1 MKGGFVPPSQASSS
15 RPRAGGVR
23 GCLVWGGC
31 VALGVSFQPNPRF
44 ARDPAS
50 KSPSSP
56 KARVLC
62 DPCFGST
69 FRRQKHCESMVP
81 HSSFCWEGCA
91 VHQKLPAQ
99 GCVNTLSLDF
109 YRQELPANVEARVL
123 GKRRCNRWEQRFR
136 QTWRFK
142 HCRRHTRA
150 KLDEGEVKAKAGA
163 RESCQAC

>member
-1 MKGGFVPPSQASSS
+1 MCRLLVVGVGPRSSS
-15 RPRAGGVR
+15 P
-23 GCLVWGGC
+23 
-31 VALGVSFQPNPRF
+31 SFECT
-44 ARDPAS
+44 S
-50 KSPSSP
+50 
-56 KARVLC
+56 LC
-62 DPCFGST
+62 
-69 FRRQKHCESMVP
+69 